1 MQRPKDQTPD
11 LSLPFIHVVTP
22 TYSRLVQ
29 KAELTR
35 LSQTLRLV
43 PNIHWTVI
51 EDSEQKTKLVTNFL
65 MQCQVSYT
73 HLNVFKPSVPYH
85 ERGVQQRNA
94 GLKWIRE
101 NVEADGV
108 IYFADDDN
116 TYDVRIFE
124 EVRPFGSSPQFENR
138 IIAWVYIRSLR
149 RSTKSSILLA
159 GTGVWKNSSVCNL
172 VSC

>member
-1 MQRPKDQTPD
+1 M
-11 LSLPFIHVVTP
+11 
-22 TYSRLVQ
+22 Q

-43 PNIHWTVI
+43 PNLHWIAV

-65 MQCQVSYT
+65 VQCQVSYT
-73 HLNVFKPSVPYH
+73 HLNAFKPSVPYH

-108 IYFADDDN
+108 VYFADDDN

-124 EVRPFGSSPQFENR
+124 EVRLIGKVRHSSR
-138 IIAWVYIRSLR
+138 IESWHGCI
-149 RSTKSSILLA
+149 
-159 GTGVWKNSSVCNL
+159 
-172 VSC
+172 